1 MFFYNDSVLMAQ
13 INNNDKIF
21 SFSLFGTIDVDV
33 LIPPME
39 QMKLSN
45 IESADKSEAKNVKA
59 NRIKLL

>member
-1 MFFYNDSVLMAQ
+1 MAQ